1 MKNLK
6 PAFFAAFLIAQIVL
20 MSCSKSSDTTG
31 LISESA
37 TVSLTKFPCGP
48 TCTAEAWL
56 LVVDNNT
63 SYEPVNLPE
72 FYKISDLSV
81 RVTLKKTGLKSN
93 TWQGTG
99 EEQVEVIDIVKK

>member
-6 PAFFAAFLIAQIVL
+6 LAFLPAFLIAQTLL
-20 MSCSKSSDTTG
+20 MSCSKSSDTSA

-63 SYEPVNLPE
+63 SYEPVNLPDS
-72 FYKISDLSV
+72 YKISNLTV

-99 EEQVEVIDIVKK
+99 EEQVEVIEIVKK

>member
-6 PAFFAAFLIAQIVL
+6 LAFLPPFLIAQTVL
-20 MSCSKSSDTTG
+20 MSCSKSSDPSG

-37 TVSLTKFPCGP
+37 TISLTKFPCGP
-48 TCTAEAWL
+48 ACTAETWL
-56 LVVDNNT
+56 LILDNNI

-72 FYKISDLSV
+72 PYKISNLTV

-99 EEQVEVIDIVKK
+99 EEQVEVIDIIKK